1 MPQLSPR
8 KGMPSP
14 RLSAAEFRER
24 FLSQFQD
31 PSFEPL
37 ASELDRIA
45 AAAARL
51 DGRPHPAGTIEPG
64 FFCKTLIAG
73 PARRAGPMSEAEFR
87 ARSPSQFGTPRSRRA
102 TRLRSAVHLMELCG
116 TSSLVH
122 G

>member
-37 ASELDRIA
+37 ASPIVGLS
-45 AAAARL
+45 
-51 DGRPHPAGTIEPG
+51 
-64 FFCKTLIAG
+64 
-73 PARRAGPMSEAEFR
+73 RA
-87 ARSPSQFGTPRSRRA
+87 PRSVRVLIESSSTGILAYR
-102 TRLRSAVHLMELCG
+102 
-116 TSSLVH
+116 SSLCF
-122 G
+122 